1 MNCRSKN
8 ESIQSICWAYFPL
21 QLRNLDNKTFS
32 SRKNHP
38 CIPAETLENLCTE
51 RKMAPNIVK
60 NEDVYRKTAA
70 IKWSNIIQKRRLKWF
85 GKVIRADEPAPA
97 KKAFN
102 YANAPNQQPHGNA
115 GQPHVN
121 LVEHYQIRLS

>member
-1 MNCRSKN
+1 
-8 ESIQSICWAYFPL
+8 
-21 QLRNLDNKTFS
+21 
-32 SRKNHP
+32 
-38 CIPAETLENLCTE
+38 
-51 RKMAPNIVK
+51 MAPSIVK

-70 IKWSNIIQKRRLKWF
+70 TKWSNIIQKQRLKWF
-85 GKVIRADEPAPA
+85 GKVADEPTPA

-102 YANAPNQQPHGNA
+102 YANAPNQKPRGKA